1 MLRFNNV
8 LKELPDKD
16 EVVLAR
22 VYGKDSSILYVIL
35 YWDGEIFKEAVT
47 GQLGFKRKEVI
58 GWLPLSDLD
67 QLELRKVKS
76 RK

>member
-22 VYGKDSSILYVIL
+22 VHGKDSSILYVIL
-35 YWDGEIFKEAVT
+35 YWDGEAFKEAVT
-47 GQLGFKRKEVI
+47 GQLSFRREDVI